1 MSEYVDTQL
10 LECNRLHSEEFKSGN
25 NENPA
30 LFTNKLGSGINLDV
44 GDVVSVHGCYVNE
57 NGAGGDTIEF
67 KGASLGK
74 FKEFTISNVSNTL
87 PYEEGD
93 VLGRLNGFKRTIIRD
108 ETIKR
113 ELFDNK
119 ASIKIGFYLNTMGQN
134 TLQLPRRFAG
144 RHIGNDSQN
153 NFTQIDEIENGL
165 PFYPKRILVGA
176 DYKEYWKS
184 TSIFK
189 QKIDNA
195 RFTIFAR
202 DTTVFNKDADF
213 TYSASGREDVPN
225 MWMLYGNQDLDPY
238 TYSTIPR
245 NPAFWKYKEYSQ
257 IVDLEVKE
265 GFNSANNVAEQ
276 LTNQLKRPIKETE
289 FKSRLYND
297 TVDKTETTIKTIE
310 TNSYKP
316 FTAGSTGF
324 MALSYSDDFYN
335 GNASEKVET
344 QSYDYLSCYQY
355 VGHKRPEI
363 QTAGRN
369 LPTQVE
375 ELPWFGSHNYYT
387 INKSASSTSPF
398 VITIEY
404 NASNCK
410 KFDDFFKAT
419 ELYPELWDNI
429 DPRAIFGISSYNRD
443 EIKYETSRWIH
454 LNLHEAIVYTSSV
467 GAVYL
472 GGDNVQESG
481 SGIQFEAPPLFF
493 EYKSEFKDTFF
504 EFPNRNKLSY
514 GCMDKD
520 IASGYIKF
528 YPERA
533 GGIPEFFFTG
543 ANTILGQKDFSS
555 TGTGRQCGFDHS
567 FSAWSTLAILPFAGY
582 NLYNKNGTWQVG
594 YQEVNVANFDIY
606 ELNGIANQVYIGSVD
621 PKIEYDTIQNKFKI
635 SKLHSM
641 LRQQQNS
648 LAGASDDFPDLGSGV
663 AGAEVYKLNPIDN
676 YYTFTTDIIPY
687 QDKKAHAGGSHAF
700 EFTQF
705 NLNLEPWQIYD
716 SYGGIFIDDFGF
728 DSDEGLWAVLGFTQN
743 QINAPLTSENT
754 LSNNRFDNISIQKLN
769 KVTTNAEISSKD
781 FSTYIQNVYGATMF
795 TQQIVVPQAIFVND
809 IHHVAQ
815 NYFSPVTVEQTSVA
829 VVAENL
835 PRRMLRPY
843 YLLKSNLIDNNSLI
857 GSKDSGQ
864 NFNVAA
870 IVDKQYSGG
879 DFFFFNSNVVQF
891 TITKPITLTSIQNSI
906 HDPDGSFAN
915 VNEDSS
921 VIYKIQK
928 NRNLADLDIL
938 SQILQ
943 NRNQK

>member
-74 FKEFTISNVSNTL
+74 FKEFIISNVSNTL
-87 PYEEGD
+87 PYEEGE
-93 VLGRLNGFKRTIIRD
+93 VGGRLNGFKRTIIRD
-108 ETIKR
+108 EKIKR

-144 RHIGNDSQN
+144 RHIGTDSTN
-153 NFTQIDEIENGL
+153 NFTQNDEVENGL
-165 PFYPKRILVGA
+165 PYYPKRILVGA
-176 DYKEYWKS
+176 DYKEYWKA
-184 TSIFK
+184 TFIFK
-189 QKIDNA
+189 QRIDNT

-213 TYSASGREDVPN
+213 TYVDPEGVENDVPN
-225 MWMLYGNQDLDPY
+225 MWMIYGDQDLDPY
-238 TYSTIPR
+238 TFGEIPR

-257 IVDLEVKE
+257 IVDLEVKQ

-289 FKSRLYND
+289 FKSQLYG
-297 TVDKTETTIKTIE
+297 VSPEKIETTIKTIE
-310 TNSYKP
+310 TNCYKP

-324 MALSYSDDFYN
+324 MTQQASNLFYD
-335 GNASEKVET
+335 GDKSEQIERA
-344 QSYDYLSCYQY
+344 SYDYLSCFQY
-355 VGHKRPEI
+355 VGYKRPEI

-369 LPTQVE
+369 LPTGGGA
-375 ELPWFGSHNYYT
+375 PYFGSQNYYT
-387 INKSASSTSPF
+387 INKSASTTAPF
-398 VITIEY
+398 VIDIEY
-404 NASNCK
+404 NAINCDL
-410 KFDDFFKAT
+410 FNDFFKAT

-429 DPRAIFGISSYNRD
+429 NPRNEFSTKNYNKD
-443 EIKYETSRWIH
+443 KIKYETSRWLHMNI
-454 LNLHEAIVYTSSV
+454 HEADKYLSNGGEI
-467 GAVYL
+467 YL
-472 GGDNVQESG
+472 GGDNVKESA
-481 SGIQFEAPPLFF
+481 SQVIFEAPPLFF

-520 IASGYIKF
+520 IATGYIKF
-528 YPERA
+528 YPEGA
-533 GGIPEFFFTG
+533 GGIPEFFFN
-543 ANTILGQKDFSS
+543 ASDTILGDKDFD
-555 TGTGRQCGFDHS
+555 TTGRGRLCGFDYS

-582 NLYNKNGTWQVG
+582 NLINKDGTWQVG
-594 YQEVNVANFDIY
+594 YQDVDSSTFDILQ
-606 ELNGIANQVYIGSVD
+606 LNGIANQVYIGSVD

-648 LAGASDDFPDLGSGV
+648 LAGSTTDLPDLGADV

-676 YYTFTTDIIPY
+676 YYTFTPDIIPY
-687 QDKKAHAGGSHAF
+687 QDKKIHKPGTTF
-700 EFTQF
+700 KFTQF

-754 LSNNRFDNISIQKLN
+754 LARNRFDNISIQKLN

-795 TQQIVVPQAIFVND
+795 TQQIVVPQAIFQND
-809 IHHVAQ
+809 INHKAQ
-815 NYFSPVTVEQTSVA
+815 NYFSPVTVTQKSVS

-857 GSKDSGQ
+857 GSKESGQ

-891 TITKPITLTSIQNSI
+891 TITKPITLTSIKNSI

>member
-10 LECNRLHSEEFKSGN
+10 LECNRLHSEEYKAGN

-93 VLGRLNGFKRTIIRD
+93 VFGRLNGFKRTIIRD

-134 TLQLPRRFAG
+134 TLQLPRRYAG
-144 RHIGNDSQN
+144 RHIVNDSDF
-153 NFTQIDEIENGL
+153 NFVQTDEVENGL
-165 PFYPKRILVGA
+165 PYHPKRILVGA
-176 DYKEYWKS
+176 DYKEYWKT

-189 QKIDNA
+189 QRIDNT

-213 TYSASGREDVPN
+213 TYSASGQEDVPN

-238 TYSTIPR
+238 TYAEIPR

-257 IVDLEVKE
+257 IIDLEVKE
-265 GFNSANNVAEQ
+265 GFNSAVNVAEQ
-276 LTNQLKRPIKETE
+276 LTNQLKRPIKETD
-289 FKSRLYND
+289 FKSRVYSPTKDKLE
-297 TVDKTETTIKTIE
+297 TVIKTIE

-324 MALSYSDDFYN
+324 MTLSHSSDFYD
-335 GNASEKVET
+335 GNASEKVDFY
-344 QSYDYLSCYQY
+344 SYDYLSCYQY

-369 LPTQVE
+369 LPTDTIE
-375 ELPWFGSHNYYT
+375 PWFGSKNYYT
-387 INKSASSTSPF
+387 INKSASTTSPF
-398 VITIEY
+398 VITVEY

-429 DPRAIFGISSYNRD
+429 DPRAIFGVSSYNRD

-454 LNLHEAIVYTSSV
+454 MNLQEAIVYTSTV

-528 YPERA
+528 YPEGA
-533 GGIPEFFFTG
+533 GGIPEFFFSG
-543 ANTILGQKDFSS
+543 SNTILGDKDFVT
-555 TGTGRQCGFDHS
+555 TGIGRCCGFDHS

-582 NLYNKNGTWQVG
+582 NLNAKENQWSIG
-594 YQEVNVANFDIY
+594 YQEVDDTTQNAVY
-606 ELNGIANQVYIGSVD
+606 ELNGIPNQVYIGSVD
-621 PKIEYDTIQNKFKI
+621 PKIEYDTISNRFKI

-641 LRQQQNS
+641 LRQQQSYN
-648 LAGASDDFPDLGSGV
+648 AGANIDNPDLGAGV
-663 AGAEVYKLNPIDN
+663 AGAEVYKINPIDN
-676 YYTFTTDIIPY
+676 LYTFTTDIIPY
-687 QDKKAHAGGSHAF
+687 QEKKSHKSSSTF
-700 EFTQF
+700 KYTQF

-728 DSDEGLWAVLGFTQN
+728 DGDEGLWSVLGFTQN

-754 LSNNRFDNISIQKLN
+754 LARNRFDNVSIQKLN

-781 FSTYIQNVYGATMF
+781 FSTYIQNIYGATMF
-795 TQQIVVPQAIFVND
+795 TQQIVVPQAIIEND
-809 IHHVAQ
+809 FNHPAQ
-815 NYFSPVTVEQTSVA
+815 NYFSPVTVVQESVA

-843 YLLKSNLIDNNSLI
+843 YLLKSNLIDSNSLI

-870 IVDKQYSGG
+870 VVDKQYSGG

-915 VNEDSS
+915 VNQDSS

>member
-10 LECNRLHSEEFKSGN
+10 LECNRLHSEEYKAGN

-93 VLGRLNGFKRTIIRD
+93 VEGRLNGFKRTIIRD

-134 TLQLPRRFAG
+134 TLQLPRRHAG
-144 RHIGNDSQN
+144 RHDGVDSFN
-153 NFTQIDEIENGL
+153 NSAQIDEVENGL
-165 PFYPKRILVGA
+165 PYYPKRILVGA
-176 DYKEYWKS
+176 DYKEYWKA
-184 TSIFK
+184 TTIFK
-189 QKIDNA
+189 QRIDNT

-213 TYSASGREDVPN
+213 TYVDPDGVDADVPN

-238 TYSTIPR
+238 EYAGIPR

-257 IVDLEVKE
+257 IIDLEVKQ
-265 GFNSANNVAEQ
+265 GFNSAVNVAEQ
-276 LTNQLKRPIKETE
+276 LTNQLKRPIKETD
-289 FKSRLYND
+289 FKSRLYSD
-297 TVDKTETTIKTIE
+297 IVDKTETVIKTIE

-324 MALSYSDDFYN
+324 MTLSHSSDFYD
-335 GNASEKVET
+335 GNASEQVDT
-344 QSYDYLSCYQY
+344 DAYDYLSCYQY

-369 LPTQVE
+369 LPTDTIE
-375 ELPWFGSHNYYT
+375 PWFGSKNYYT
-387 INKSASSTSPF
+387 INKSASTTSPF
-398 VITIEY
+398 VITVEY

-419 ELYPELWDNI
+419 ELYPELWDDINPRGEFASTNYNI
-429 DPRAIFGISSYNRD
+429 D
-443 EIKYETSRWIH
+443 EIKFETSRWIH
-454 LNLHEAIVYTSSV
+454 MNLHEATTYQDTIGVV
-467 GAVYL
+467 FL
-472 GGDNVQESG
+472 GGDNVQDSG
-481 SGIQFEAPPLFF
+481 SGTQFEAPPLFF

-520 IASGYIKF
+520 VASGYIKF
-528 YPERA
+528 YPEGA
-533 GGIPEFFFTG
+533 GGIPEFFFN
-543 ANTILGQKDFSS
+543 ASDTIIGDEGLTD
-555 TGTGRQCGFDHS
+555 TGRCCGFDHS
-567 FSAWSTLAILPFAGY
+567 FSAWSTLAILPFASY
-582 NLYNKNGTWQVG
+582 NNLSKDKEWEIG
-594 YQEVNVANFDIY
+594 YQEVDNTTQNDVY

-621 PKIEYDTIQNKFKI
+621 PKIEYDTISNRFKI

-641 LRQQQNS
+641 LRQQQNY
-648 LAGASDDFPDLGSGV
+648 LAGLDDDNPDLGAAV
-663 AGAEVYKLNPIDN
+663 AGVEVYKLNPIDN
-676 YYTFTTDIIPY
+676 LYTFTTDIIPY
-687 QDKKAHAGGSHAF
+687 QEKKSHKSASTF
-700 EFTQF
+700 KYTQF

-716 SYGGIFIDDFGF
+716 AYGGIFIDDFGF
-728 DSDEGLWAVLGFTQN
+728 DTDEGLWSVLGFTQN

-754 LSNNRFDNISIQKLN
+754 LARNRFDNISIQKLN

-795 TQQIVVPQAIFVND
+795 TQQIVVPQAITEDDFS
-809 IHHVAQ
+809 HPAQ
-815 NYFSPVTVEQTSVA
+815 NYFSPVTVEQKSVA

-835 PRRMLRPY
+835 PRKMLRPY
-843 YLLKSNLIDNNSLI
+843 YLLKSNLIDSNSLI

-864 NFNVAA
+864 NFNVTA

-879 DFFFFNSNVVQF
+879 DFFFFNSNVIQF

>member
-1 MSEYVDTQL
+1 
-10 LECNRLHSEEFKSGN
+10 
-25 NENPA
+25 
-30 LFTNKLGSGINLDV
+30 
-44 GDVVSVHGCYVNE
+44 
-57 NGAGGDTIEF
+57 
-67 KGASLGK
+67 
-74 FKEFTISNVSNTL
+74 
-87 PYEEGD
+87 
-93 VLGRLNGFKRTIIRD
+93 LNGFKRTIIRD

-134 TLQLPRRFAG
+134 TLQLPRRYAG
-144 RHIGNDSQN
+144 RHIGTDAVN
-153 NFTQIDEIENGL
+153 NFTQNDEVENGL
-165 PFYPKRILVGA
+165 PYYPKRILVGA
-176 DYKEYWKS
+176 DYKEYWKA
-184 TSIFK
+184 TFIFK
-189 QKIDNA
+189 QRIDNT

-213 TYSASGREDVPN
+213 TYVDPEGVEEDVPN
-225 MWMLYGNQDLDPY
+225 MWMIYGDQDLDPY
-238 TYSTIPR
+238 TYGEIPR

-257 IVDLEVKE
+257 IVDLEVKQ

-276 LTNQLKRPIKETE
+276 LTNQLKRPIKETN
-289 FKSRLYND
+289 FKSRLYD
-297 TVDKTETTIKTIE
+297 DEVDKIETTIKTIE

-324 MALSYSDDFYN
+324 MNLDNSNDFYN
-335 GNASEKVET
+335 GNASD
-344 QSYDYLSCYQY
+344 QIDRGSYDYLSCYQY
-355 VGHKRPEI
+355 VGYKRPEI

-369 LPTQVE
+369 LPTNTIE
-375 ELPWFGSHNYYT
+375 PWFGSQNHYT
-387 INKSASSTSPF
+387 IHKSASTTSPF
-398 VITIEY
+398 VINIKY
-404 NASNCK
+404 NAINCDL
-410 KFDDFFKAT
+410 FNDFFKAT

-429 DPRAIFGISSYNRD
+429 NPRGEFPTTNYNKD
-443 EIKYETSRWIH
+443 KIKYETSRWIH
-454 LNLHEAIVYTSSV
+454 MNLHEASVYNAANIGV
-467 GAVYL
+467 HL
-472 GGDNVQESG
+472 GGDNVQDSG
-481 SGIQFEAPPLFF
+481 SGTQFEAPPLFF

-504 EFPNRNKLSY
+504 EFPNRNKLTY

-520 IASGYIKF
+520 IATGYIKF
-528 YPERA
+528 YPEGA
-533 GGIPEFFFTG
+533 GGIPEFFFN
-543 ANTILGQKDFSS
+543 ASDTIHGDKDFDT
-555 TGTGRQCGFDHS
+555 TGIGRSCGFDHS

-582 NLYNKNGTWQVG
+582 NLINKNGTWQVG
-594 YQEVNVANFDIY
+594 YQEVDDAGFAID

-648 LAGASDDFPDLGSGV
+648 LAGVDDDFPDLGAGV

-687 QDKKAHAGGSHAF
+687 QDKKSHKSSSSF
-700 EFTQF
+700 EYTQF

-728 DSDEGLWAVLGFTQN
+728 DGDEGLWAVLGFTQN

-754 LSNNRFDNISIQKLN
+754 LASNRFDNVSIQKLN

-795 TQQIVVPQAIFVND
+795 TQQIVVPQAIFEND
-809 IHHVAQ
+809 TSHPAQ
-815 NYFSPVTVEQTSVA
+815 NYFSPITVEQKSVDI
-829 VVAENL
+829 VAENL

-843 YLLKSNLIDNNSLI
+843 YLLKSNLIDSNSLI
-857 GSKDSGQ
+857 GSKESGQ